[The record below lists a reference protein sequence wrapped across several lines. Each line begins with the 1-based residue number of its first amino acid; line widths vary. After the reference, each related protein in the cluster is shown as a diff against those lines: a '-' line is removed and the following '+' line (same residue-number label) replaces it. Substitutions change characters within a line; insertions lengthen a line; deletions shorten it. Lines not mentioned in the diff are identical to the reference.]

1 MDRNEKNMYLKILA
15 EDISGRYGT
24 PIDATKRFVR
34 QSRINN
40 LLDQRPEF
48 VDHISIET
56 WSKEV
61 HKEMMQSTR

>member
-1 MDRNEKNMYLKILA
+1 MDRNEKNRYLSILA
-15 EDISGRYGT
+15 EDISMRYGT
-24 PIDATKRFVR
+24 PIDSTRSFVR
-34 QSRINN
+34 GSRINS

-61 HKEMMQSTR
+61 HNEMIQSSR